1 MEEMT
6 SMHFDKKLDVPS
18 LKRCG
23 KFNER
28 LHWIARADI
37 AKAGFLPKTVR
48 LHYDENNYAHRPLI
62 EATCHKL
69 QARNSGVAGC
79 KRNSVRALDG
89 TLGSLVRCY
98 QIDEAGPYRQIK

>member
-18 LKRCG
+18 LKRRG

-69 QARNSGVAGC
+69 QARNSGVGRLQAQQ
-79 KRNSVRALDG
+79 RSSA
-89 TLGSLVRCY
+89 
-98 QIDEAGPYRQIK
+98 